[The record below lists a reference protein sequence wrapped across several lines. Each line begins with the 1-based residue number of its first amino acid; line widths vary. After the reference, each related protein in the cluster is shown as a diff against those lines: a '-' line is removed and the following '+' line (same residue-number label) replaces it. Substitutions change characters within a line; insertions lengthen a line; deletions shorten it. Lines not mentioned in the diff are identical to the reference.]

1 MEWSV
6 QFKYNEDLDPVFIN
20 KFFDF
25 LVSKGVKYNINRKG
39 RYNISPDK
47 HVKSIGYFEEEI
59 KDSTKKIP
67 EVVKTFVNYDLKK
80 ASFSIFLDYVGEVDF
95 YFIVFI
101 GHDDDKS
108 LIAFDSNDYAVPD
121 DETFF
126 AFMDLCKEVFVKFG
140 FSYGAFRDEDHES
153 IPMDEDEFLKEKAD
167 TVNFYSE
174 PLVDKIGRERLLST
188 PARKV
193 EELENGGVMLIVCT
207 EALGC
212 PEEFDKVWRH
222 LGYR

>member
-1 MEWSV
+1 MDWSL
-6 QFKYNEDLDPVFIN
+6 QFNYDEDLDPVFIH
-20 KFFDF
+20 KFFYF
-25 LVSKGVKYNINRKG
+25 LVSRGAKYNIMRKG
-39 RYNISPDK
+39 RYSISPDK
-47 HVKSIGYFEEEI
+47 HIKSIGCFEEEI
-59 KDSTKKIP
+59 KDSTEKIA
-67 EVVKTFVNYDLKK
+67 EIVDTFVKYDLKK
-80 ASFSIFLDYVGEVDF
+80 ASFSLFLDYVGEVDF
-95 YFIVFI
+95 HFSVFI
-101 GHDDDKS
+101 GQEDNKC
-108 LIAFDSNDYAVPD
+108 LITLDSNNYDVPD
-121 DETFF
+121 DKTFF